1 MNREASPAVRPS
13 RNATADVV
21 IVGAGIVGAAC
32 AAELAAHGLRVEVL
46 DARGISGGATAA
58 GMGHLVVM
66 NDSPA
71 EFALSRY
78 SRDLW
83 LELAPQLRSRDAF
96 SRCGTLWVAADD
108 EELDAARA
116 MHAALAAQGIE
127 GQLLDVASLRA
138 AEPALAASMAGGL
151 RIEHDAIVYA
161 PTVAQWLLETS
172 PAAAR
177 IGLRLGRE
185 VARVDAH
192 RVMLTN
198 GEHLDAAHVIV
209 ANGIGA
215 RALLPALPIEPKKG
229 HLLITDRYP
238 GLIRHQLLEL
248 GYIKSAHHA
257 TGTSVAFNAQPRPTG
272 QLLIGS
278 SRQFDTTDPAVEMPV
293 LAQML
298 ARAARYLPALPTLN
312 GIRAWTG
319 FRAATPDGLPLIGPA
334 GEFAPGVWLAAGHEG
349 LGVTT
354 SLATA
359 KLLAAQ
365 IVGTRAAIPVDP
377 YWPARFFERAGN
389 VGDAND
395 VRGSDASN
403 GASCTPGAPA
413 TADTLATPGAH
424 SKDA

>member
-1 MNREASPAVRPS
+1 M
-13 RNATADVV
+13 TADVL
-21 IVGAGIVGAAC
+21 IIGAGIVGAAC
-32 AAELAAHGLRVEVL
+32 AAELAVRGMRIEVL
-46 DARGISGGATAA
+46 DRQGIGGGATAA
-58 GMGHLVVM
+58 GMGHIVVM

-71 EFALSRY
+71 ELALSAY

-83 LELAPQLRSRDAF
+83 LELAPHLRQGDAF

-108 EELDAARA
+108 EECDAARA
-116 MHAALAAQGIE
+116 MRDAFAARGIAAQWLDRAAL
-127 GQLLDVASLRA
+127 RA
-138 AEPALAASMAGGL
+138 CEPALAPALMGGL
-151 RIEHDAIVYA
+151 LIEHDSIVYA
-161 PTVAQWLLETS
+161 PTVAQWLLKQS
-172 PAAAR
+172 PAAAN
-177 IGLRLGRE
+177 ITVRLGTAVSAVE
-185 VARVDAH
+185 SHCVTLA
-192 RVMLTN
+192 N
-198 GEHLDAAHVIV
+198 GERMSAGQVIV

-215 RALLPALPIEPKKG
+215 PALIPSLPLQPKKG

-278 SRQFDTTDPAVEMPV
+278 SRQFDTTDPAVDMPV

-298 ARAARYLPALPTLN
+298 QRAAQYLPALPTLN

-319 FRAATPDGLPLIGPA
+319 FRAASPDGLPLIGRPDVA
-334 GEFAPGVWLAAGHEG
+334 DPDLWVAVGHEG

-365 IVGTRAAIPVDP
+365 MTAEDAPIPHEP
-377 YWPARFFERAGN
+377 YLPQRFTQG
-389 VGDAND
+389 VCH
-395 VRGSDASN
+395 V
-403 GASCTPGAPA
+403 
-413 TADTLATPGAH
+413 
-424 SKDA
+424 

>member
-1 MNREASPAVRPS
+1 M
-13 RNATADVV
+13 TADAV

-32 AAELAAHGLRVEVL
+32 AAELAARGMQVQVIDSHGI
-46 DARGISGGATAA
+46 GGGATAA
-58 GMGHLVVM
+58 GMGHIVVM

-83 LELAPQLRSRDAF
+83 LEIAPQLRERDAF
-96 SRCGTLWVAADD
+96 ARCGTLWVATDD
-108 EELDAARA
+108 EECEAARA
-116 MHAALAAQGIE
+116 MHDAFAAQGVAA
-127 GQLLDVASLRA
+127 QMLDAAALRA
-138 AEPALAASMAGGL
+138 REPALAPSMAGGL
-151 RIEHDAIVYA
+151 LIEQDSIVYA
-161 PTVAQWLLETS
+161 PTAAEWLLAHS
-172 PAAAR
+172 PHAAR
-177 IGLRLGRE
+177 IRVRLNAE
-185 VARVDAH
+185 VARVDAQH
-192 RVMLTN
+192 VTLSSGERVS
-198 GEHLDAAHVIV
+198 AAHVIV

-215 RALLPALPIEPKKG
+215 QRLVPSVPLQPKKG

-238 GLIRHQLLEL
+238 GFIRHQLLEL

-298 ARAARYLPALPTLN
+298 QRAARYLPALPKLN

-319 FRAATPDGLPLIGPA
+319 FRAASPDGLPLIGPA
-334 GEFAPGVWLAAGHEG
+334 GDAAPGIWLAVGHEG

-365 IVGTRAAIPVDP
+365 ITRSDAAIPVAP
-377 YWPARFFERAGN
+377 FLPARFAEGICH
-389 VGDAND
+389 V
-395 VRGSDASN
+395 
-403 GASCTPGAPA
+403 
-413 TADTLATPGAH
+413 
-424 SKDA
+424 

>member
-1 MNREASPAVRPS
+1 M
-13 RNATADVV
+13 TADAV

-32 AAELAAHGLRVEVL
+32 AAELAARGMRVQVIDAHGI
-46 DARGISGGATAA
+46 GGGATAA
-58 GMGHLVVM
+58 GMGHIVVM

-83 LELAPQLRSRDAF
+83 HEIGPQLRGCDAF
-96 SRCGTLWVAADD
+96 ARCGTLWVATDD
-108 EELDAARA
+108 EECEAARA
-116 MHAALAAQGIE
+116 MHDAFAAQGVAA
-127 GQLLDVASLRA
+127 QMLDAAALRA
-138 AEPALAASMAGGL
+138 REPALAPSMAGGL
-151 RIEHDAIVYA
+151 LIEQDSIVYA
-161 PTVAQWLLETS
+161 PTAAEWLLAQS
-172 PAAAR
+172 PHAAR
-177 IGLRLGRE
+177 IRVRLNTE
-185 VARVDAH
+185 VARVDAQH
-192 RVMLTN
+192 VTLSS
-198 GEHLDAAHVIV
+198 GEHVSAAHVIV
-209 ANGIGA
+209 ANGLGA
-215 RALLPALPIEPKKG
+215 HRLVPSIPLQPKKG

-238 GLIRHQLLEL
+238 GFIRHQLLEL

-298 ARAARYLPALPTLN
+298 QRAARYLPALTRLN

-319 FRAATPDGLPLIGPA
+319 FRAASPDGLPLIGPA
-334 GEFAPGVWLAAGHEG
+334 GDAAQGIWLAVGHEG

-365 IVGTRAAIPVDP
+365 ITRTAAAIPVAP
-377 YWPARFFERAGN
+377 FLPARFAQ
-389 VGDAND
+389 
-395 VRGSDASN
+395 
-403 GASCTPGAPA
+403 GAC
-413 TADTLATPGAH
+413 H
-424 SKDA
+424 V